1 MDGDRISAAM
11 SDVSA
16 HQEQTRQLV
25 RAMMTLTGETA
36 SGLAK
41 AAGLTASTLNRFMH
55 KPVRHTLSQRTM
67 LALMTETFRRLKDR
81 PSHMQDP
88 AALAVLGPTIAVYE
102 RGIIDLAPEVR
113 PVLDEARN
121 HVSATARR
129 PAIHIE
135 STASELPVLLT
146 ATLGVDI
153 SARDFAQAPLTTP
166 RPPFLDNDPGA
177 FAILMPDQSMVPRFD
192 AGDMLY
198 VSPARAL
205 EGERMDVVVE
215 RRSGGC
221 VIGSLVGLSA
231 DAVRIAIF
239 QPRARQS
246 IPRRKIRG
254 IYRVVG
260 VQRLGG

>member
-1 MDGDRISAAM
+1 MDGDRISAVM

-81 PSHMQDP
+81 PAHMLDP
-88 AALAVLGPTIAVYE
+88 AALTILGPTIAVYE
-102 RGIIDLAPEVR
+102 RGIIDLAPDVK
-113 PVLDEARN
+113 PVLDATKAN
-121 HVSATARR
+121 VSASARR
-129 PAIHIE
+129 HTAHME
-135 STASELPVLLT
+135 SATPELPVLLT
-146 ATLGVDI
+146 TTSGVDI
-153 SARDFAQAPLTTP
+153 SAHNFAQAPLTTP

-177 FAILMPDQSMVPRFD
+177 FAILMPDQSMSPRFD

-198 VSPARAL
+198 VSPSRAI
-205 EGERMDVVVE
+205 EGERLDVVVE
-215 RRSGGC
+215 RKSGGC
-221 VIGSLVGLSA
+221 VIGSLVGINA
-231 DAVRIAIF
+231 GAVRIATL

-246 IPRRKIRG
+246 IPRDKTRG
-254 IYRVVG
+254 IYRIVG

>member
-1 MDGDRISAAM
+1 MDGDRILAVMA
-11 SDVSA
+11 DVSA

-81 PSHMQDP
+81 PAHMLDP

-102 RGIIDLAPEVR
+102 RGIIDLAPDVK
-113 PVLDEARN
+113 PALDAAKGNVASRRHAAPME
-121 HVSATARR
+121 SAV
-129 PAIHIE
+129 
-135 STASELPVLLT
+135 SELPVLLT
-146 ATLGVDI
+146 TTSGVDI
-153 SARDFAQAPLTTP
+153 STQKFAQAPLTTP
-166 RPPFLDNDPGA
+166 RPPFLDSDPGA
-177 FAILMPDQSMVPRFD
+177 FAILMPDQSMSPRFD

-198 VSPARAL
+198 VSPSRAL
-205 EGERMDVVVE
+205 EGDRLDVVVE
-215 RRSGGC
+215 RKSGGC
-221 VIGSLVGLSA
+221 VIGSLVGISA
-231 DAVRIAIF
+231 DAVRIATL

-246 IPRRKIRG
+246 IARDKTRG